1 MSSSRRVR
9 RAKVCWQSAD
19 RAGVERRYEPRF
31 PACRH
36 VRVRILDE
44 PDRRLDALISEVS
57 GSGLKLDA
65 GEPIPVGAAIEI
77 EDGELTWL
85 GEVCYCQPLGGSYTS
100 GVRVEHRLTLTE
112 DLLRL
117 ARQLRLEQGAPAEAQ
132 TD

>member
-1 MSSSRRVR
+1 M
-9 RAKVCWQSAD
+9 
-19 RAGVERRYEPRF
+19 
-31 PACRH
+31 
-36 VRVRILDE
+36 RILQE
-44 PDRRLDALISEVS
+44 PGHWREASIRDVS
-57 GSGLKLDA
+57 GSGLRLETEQA
-65 GEPIPVGAAIEI
+65 VPVGAAIEI

-85 GEVCYCQPLGGSYTS
+85 GEVCYCQRTGGRYTS